1 MVHGT
6 QPNQYAKNVKTVRS
20 KVLILTW
27 KVRGVSKLSKF
38 NNALGLTRTRVNRI
52 KKKRT
57 NWGPKSKGMTQSTF
71 K

>member
-27 KVRGVSKLSKF
+27 KVRGVSKWLK
-38 NNALGLTRTRVNRI
+38 LTRV
-52 KKKRT
+52 
-57 NWGPKSKGMTQSTF
+57 WVLQAQG
-71 K
+71 